1 MLSIWSLSSRIS
13 NLSVLVIIIA
23 FKQQMDSQNGLNW
36 FEEIL
41 LEWRKYTWLNKQG
54 QMNERREY
62 TWLTHSKRHF
72 LLILSGSCCST
83 MLESQ
88 ALGHRP
94 FSYHEMWAAI
104 VLVPWQEFFPF
115 IKHICNKNNLFI
127 GYPNLFGSS
136 FVIIV
141 DIRRTSFW

>member
-1 MLSIWSLSSRIS
+1 MKRYCI
-13 NLSVLVIIIA
+13 
-23 FKQQMDSQNGLNW
+23 
-36 FEEIL
+36 
-41 LEWRKYTWLNKQG
+41 EWRKYTWLNKQG
-54 QMNERREY
+54 QMNEQREY

-72 LLILSGSCCST
+72 LLILSWSCCST
-83 MLESQ
+83 MLESR

-115 IKHICNKNNLFI
+115 IKHICNNNNLFI

-141 DIRRTSFW
+141 DIRRTERLDILDDNDHILNIRLIGGDHRLRVPN